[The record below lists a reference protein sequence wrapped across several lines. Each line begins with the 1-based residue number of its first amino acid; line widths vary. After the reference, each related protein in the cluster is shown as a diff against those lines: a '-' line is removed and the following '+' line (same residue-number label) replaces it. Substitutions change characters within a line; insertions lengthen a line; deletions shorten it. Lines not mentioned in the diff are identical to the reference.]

1 MGDEP
6 RRTRQN
12 GFGMVMKH
20 DLIQAKQP
28 RLAREF
34 AEFHCTLTIQL
45 IAAIVYLIKK
55 RRIVRL
61 SILHRT
67 HLRSFQEVASRLSRS

>member
-6 RRTRQN
+6 RRTGQN
-12 GFGMVMKH
+12 GFRMVLKH

-45 IAAIVYLIKK
+45 IAAIVYLIEP
-55 RRIVRL
+55 I
-61 SILHRT
+61 
-67 HLRSFQEVASRLSRS
+67 F

>member
-6 RRTRQN
+6 RRTGQN

-45 IAAIVYLIKK
+45 IAAIVYLIEP
-55 RRIVRL
+55 I
-61 SILHRT
+61 
-67 HLRSFQEVASRLSRS
+67 F